1 MKKSLEPCDTLGAIY
16 GFASGSGSR
25 RFVRKRKFL
34 RRWATRLAEVLRRVT
49 SAELA
54 DGQMLGY
61 VKKYGYDRMH
71 QC

>member
-1 MKKSLEPCDTLGAIY
+1 MEKSLEPCDCLGAIY
-16 GFASGSGSR
+16 GFASGSSSR
-25 RFVRKRKFL
+25 QFVRKRKFV
-34 RRWATRLAEVLRRVT
+34 RRRATRLAEVLRRVT

>member
-1 MKKSLEPCDTLGAIY
+1 MLDDLSTRRLVRERNY
-16 GFASGSGSR
+16 GR
-25 RFVRKRKFL
+25 RR
-34 RRWATRLAEVLRRVT
+34 ATRLAEVLRRVT